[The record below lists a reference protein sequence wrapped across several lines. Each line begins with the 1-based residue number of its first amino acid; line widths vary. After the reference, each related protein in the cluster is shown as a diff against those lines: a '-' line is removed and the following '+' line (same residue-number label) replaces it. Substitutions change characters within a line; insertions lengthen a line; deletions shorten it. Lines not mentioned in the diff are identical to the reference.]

1 MQLIYNNAGILMNVA
16 ENASEECII
25 PSKVLSFAAFSTAG
39 VYVFLLAAWLL
50 GFLLPE
56 QVVVLFIL
64 YTIFAGLLTVRHIS
78 ILKKPAKVLLLG
90 VAYAG
95 MTTVLHSQFF

>member
-1 MQLIYNNAGILMNVA
+1 MNIANNLQ
-16 ENASEECII
+16 EQCII
-25 PSKVLSFAAFSTAG
+25 PDSILKFVAASTAG
-39 VYVFLLAAWLL
+39 VYVFLLTAWIM
-50 GFLLPE
+50 GILLPE
-56 QVVVLFIL
+56 QVVVLFII

-95 MTTVLHSQFF
+95 VTSILHSQFF

>member
-1 MQLIYNNAGILMNVA
+1 MNIA
-16 ENASEECII
+16 KDTNDQCII
-25 PSKVLSFAAFSTAG
+25 PNPLLKFIALSTIG
-39 VYVFLLAAWLL
+39 VYAFLLGVWVL
-50 GFLLPE
+50 GFLLPT

-95 MTTVLHSQFF
+95 VTSILHSQFF